1 MHEASNDST
10 QQASGSARWF
20 VVMVGILSF
29 VAGAL
34 LARGLFPVEVPRT
47 VVVEKEKRVEVP
59 VERIVEKRVEVP
71 VEKVVEKIV
80 ERRVELPVA
89 AVAQVPATSSQ
100 GANVN
105 ADKVSSVAS
114 AVGMA
119 SWGGLS
125 LGMTQRQVSELIGKP
140 QKVEGV
146 DYAIWWYGGMRV
158 SFAHGKLCHWSDPAR

>member
-1 MHEASNDST
+1 MRTRRAKKVPMHENPSEP
-10 QQASGSARWF
+10 
-20 VVMVGILSF
+20 
-29 VAGAL
+29 
-34 LARGLFPVEVPRT
+34 PVT
-47 VVVEKEKRVEVP
+47 FW
-59 VERIVEKRVEVP
+59 
-71 VEKVVEKIV
+71 
-80 ERRVELPVA
+80 
-89 AVAQVPATSSQ
+89 QY
-100 GANVN
+100 VN

>member
-1 MHEASNDST
+1 MHEASNNST
-10 QQASGSARWF
+10 QQA
-20 VVMVGILSF
+20 
-29 VAGAL
+29 
-34 LARGLFPVEVPRT
+34 
-47 VVVEKEKRVEVP
+47 
-59 VERIVEKRVEVP
+59 
-71 VEKVVEKIV
+71 
-80 ERRVELPVA
+80 
-89 AVAQVPATSSQ
+89 TSS
-100 GANVN
+100 GRC
-105 ADKVSSVAS
+105 KVSSVAS

>member
-1 MHEASNDST
+1 MHENPSEP
-10 QQASGSARWF
+10 
-20 VVMVGILSF
+20 
-29 VAGAL
+29 
-34 LARGLFPVEVPRT
+34 PVT
-47 VVVEKEKRVEVP
+47 FW
-59 VERIVEKRVEVP
+59 
-71 VEKVVEKIV
+71 
-80 ERRVELPVA
+80 
-89 AVAQVPATSSQ
+89 QY
-100 GANVN
+100 VN